1 MKVLLTSSNT
11 LEFPTVQRG
20 CAGKGSLQEGCCSEE
35 PEIPLS
41 ALTLFPEE
49 QADYQHSASCLWWY
63 FWIPQPLVLPTH
75 LTNGEKQA
83 LQWYR
88 NVSVSIHVTQMSL
101 SVLLPSP
108 FLFPTLPDRVWL
120 PLRSEV
126 RHCSLE
132 NMGQEGGFADVPVLG
147 QFLLGSTHILSSV
160 CSLDCP
166 SSDVC
171 KTGDL
176 E

>member
-1 MKVLLTSSNT
+1 MKVLLTSPNT
-11 LEFPTVQRG
+11 LDFPTVQGG

-35 PEIPLS
+35 PEILLKS
-41 ALTLFPEE
+41 THTLPRRT
-49 QADYQHSASCLWWY
+49 DYEHSSFCLWWY

-75 LTNGEKQA
+75 LTNREKQA

-88 NVSVSIHVTQMSL
+88 NVSVSTHVTQMSL

-108 FLFPTLPDRVWL
+108 FLFPALPYRVWL

-132 NMGQEGGFADVPVLG
+132 DMGQEGDFADVPGLG
-147 QFLLGSTHILSSV
+147 QFLLGSIHILSSV

-166 SSDVC
+166 TRDVC